1 MKKIHTILILSAIIL
16 ASCQSKKPAPG
27 ADVKAV
33 TIKYTELGRE
43 TLFKI
48 TGESFDKYF
57 PTPHVMNIQSKPAI
71 DTLMKVLGDMK
82 AVDSDNHPDVRGMI
96 YITHAD
102 NKVDTVCLGVTF
114 LTYKQVTYETPQK
127 LLLMIQQ

>member
-1 MKKIHTILILSAIIL
+1 MKKIHATLILSVIIL
-16 ASCQSKKPAPG
+16 TSCQSKPAPG

-33 TIKYTELGRE
+33 TIKYTEFGRE
-43 TLFKI
+43 TMFKI
-48 TGESFDKYF
+48 TAESFDKYF
-57 PTPHVMNIQSKPAI
+57 PTPHVMNIISKPAI

-82 AVDSDNHPDVRGMI
+82 AVDSDNHPDVRGKI